1 MRFCAV
7 ICCLFF
13 LSFAKAQGQQLTRI
27 LFILDASNSMNAR
40 WDGSQTRIDAAKE
53 LLIKTVDSLNGSAN
67 LQIALRVYGHQ
78 SPITATYQDC
88 NDTKLEVPF
97 GPDNFTK
104 VRNKIKTVLAKGTT
118 PIARSLEAAAADFP
132 DTNARNIIILIT
144 DGLEACDNDPCVIA
158 KKLHDKGVK
167 VTPFVIGLG
176 LDISY
181 LDQFKCIGSYMEAE
195 TKEAFKNVL
204 KAVVSKAV
212 INTTVQINL
221 NNINKVPIETDVTM
235 FLYKAGTKELMY
247 TFVHTLDR
255 QGNPDTLTMDPGFK
269 YDLVVNTIPKVY
281 KNNISIVKNTHNV
294 IPVDCPQGFIRLRF
308 TNATS
313 PYQVISRVYR
323 KTDQLTLNSQLVGS
337 TDKYIVGEYQ
347 VEILTLPR
355 IYHAVKVTQ
364 SATETIDLP
373 APGQL
378 NYNAQKM
385 VAAQI
390 FVETESGNVEWVC
403 NLDQVNLKGLIYLQ
417 PGNYRLVYRQKQLR
431 STNYTV
437 ETKFK
442 IQSNK
447 TTSINL

>member
-1 MRFCAV
+1 MRCIAV
-7 ICCLFF
+7 ICCFIF
-13 LSFAKAQGQQLTRI
+13 LSFTQAQGQELTRI
-27 LFILDASNSMNAR
+27 LFILDASNSMNSN
-40 WDGSQTRIDAAKE
+40 WGGQTRIEAAKE
-53 LLIKTVDSLNGSAN
+53 LLVKTIDSLNGSAN

-97 GPDNFTK
+97 GPDNFMK
-104 VRNKIKTVLAKGTT
+104 VRNKIRTIMAKGTT
-118 PIARSLEAAAADFP
+118 PIARSLEAAAGDFP

-176 LDISY
+176 LDLSY
-181 LDQFKCIGSYMEAE
+181 LDQFKCIGSYSEAE
-195 TKEAFKNVL
+195 TKEAFNNVL
-204 KAVVSKAV
+204 KTVISKAL

-221 NNINKVPIETDVTM
+221 NNIHKVPNETDVTM
-235 FLYKAGTKELMY
+235 LLYKAGTKELMY
-247 TFVHTLDR
+247 TFVHTINR
-255 QGNPDTLTMDPGFK
+255 QGNPDTLTMDPSMK

-281 KNNISIVKNTHNV
+281 KNNISIIKNTHNI
-294 IPVDCPQGFIRLRF
+294 IPVDCPQGFIKLRF
-308 TNATS
+308 TNSTS
-313 PYQVISRVYR
+313 PYQVLSRVYQ
-323 KTDQLTLNSQLVGS
+323 KTDQKTINTQLVGS
-337 TDKYIVGEYQ
+337 TDKYIVGKYE
-347 VEILTLPR
+347 VEILSLPR
-355 IYHAVKVTQ
+355 IYHTVEVSQ

-378 NYNAQKM
+378 SYNATKM

-390 FVETESGNVEWVC
+390 FVIQENGSVEWVC
-403 NLDQVNLKGLIYLQ
+403 NLDQVSLKGLIYLQ
-417 PGNYRLVYRQKQLR
+417 PGNYRLVYRQKQLK
-431 STNYTV
+431 STTYTT
-437 ETKFK
+437 EKNFK

>member
-1 MRFCAV
+1 MRFIAV
-7 ICCLFF
+7 ICCFIF
-13 LSFAKAQGQQLTRI
+13 LSFTRAHGQELTRI
-27 LFILDASNSMNAR
+27 LFILDASNSMNAN
-40 WDGSQTRIDAAKE
+40 WGGQTRIEAAKE
-53 LLIKTVDSLNGSAN
+53 LLVKTVDSLNGSAN

-97 GPDNFTK
+97 GPDNFMK
-104 VRNKIKTVLAKGTT
+104 VRNKIRTIIAKGTT
-118 PIARSLEAAAADFP
+118 PIARSLEAAASDFP

-176 LDISY
+176 LDLSY
-181 LDQFKCIGSYMEAE
+181 LDQFKCIGSYSEAE
-195 TKEAFKNVL
+195 TKEAFNNVL
-204 KAVVSKAV
+204 KTVISKAL

-221 NNINKVPIETDVTM
+221 NNIHKVPNETDVTM
-235 FLYKAGTKELMY
+235 LLYKAGTKELMY

-255 QGNPDTLTMDPGFK
+255 QGNPDTLTMDPSMK

-281 KNNISIVKNTHNV
+281 KNNISIIKNKHNV
-294 IPVDCPQGFIRLRF
+294 IPVDCPQGFIKLRF
-308 TNATS
+308 TNASS
-313 PYQVISRVYR
+313 PYQVLSRVYQ
-323 KTDQLTLNSQLVGS
+323 KTDQKTINTQLVGA
-337 TDKYIVGEYQ
+337 TDKYIVGKYE
-347 VEILTLPR
+347 VEILSLPR
-355 IYHAVKVTQ
+355 IYHTVEVTQ

-373 APGQL
+373 APGQFT
-378 NYNAQKM
+378 YSATKM

-390 FVETESGNVEWVC
+390 FVIREDRTVEWVC

-417 PGNYRLVYRQKQLR
+417 PGNYRVVYRQKQLK
-431 STNYTV
+431 STTYTT
-437 ETKFK
+437 EKNFK

>member
-1 MRFCAV
+1 MKIYAV
-7 ICCLFF
+7 ICCFF
-13 LSFAKAQGQQLTRI
+13 LAGFAKAQQGQELTRI
-27 LFILDASNSMNAR
+27 LFILDASNSMNAN
-40 WDGSQTRIDAAKE
+40 WGGQTRIEAAKE

-97 GPDNFTK
+97 GPDNFTRVK
-104 VRNKIKTVLAKGTT
+104 NKIKTILAKGTT
-118 PIARSLEAAAADFP
+118 PIARSLEAAASDFP

-176 LDISY
+176 LDLSY
-181 LDQFKCIGSYMEAE
+181 LEQFKCIGSYSEAE
-195 TKEAFKNVL
+195 TKEAFSNVL
-204 KAVVSKAV
+204 KSVISKAV

-221 NNINKVPIETDVTM
+221 NNINKVPNETDVTL
-235 FLYKAGTKELMY
+235 FLYKAGTKELVY
-247 TFVHTLDR
+247 TFVHTLNR
-255 QGNPDTLTMDPGFK
+255 QGNPDTVTMDPNFK

-281 KNNISIVKNTHNV
+281 KNNISIVKNTHNI
-294 IPVDCPQGFIRLRF
+294 IPVDCPQGYIKLRF

-313 PYQVISRVYR
+313 PYPVLARIYK
-323 KTDQLTLNSQLVGS
+323 KTDQLTLNTQSVGT
-337 TDKYIVGEYQ
+337 TDKYIVGSYE

-355 IYHAVKVTQ
+355 IYQAVEVSQSTTQ
-364 SATETIDLP
+364 TIDLA
-373 APGQL
+373 APGQFS
-378 NYNAQKM
+378 YSATKAITAQL
-385 VAAQI
+385 
-390 FVETESGNVEWVC
+390 FVIRENGTPEWVC
-403 NLDQVNLKGLIYLQ
+403 NLDMNSTKGLLFLQ
-417 PGNYRLVYRQKQLR
+417 PGNYRVVYRQKQLR
-431 STNYTV
+431 STTYTT
-437 ETKFK
+437 EKNFK

>member
-1 MRFCAV
+1 MKYCAV
-7 ICCLFF
+7 IFCIFF
-13 LSFAKAQGQQLTRI
+13 LSFSQAQGQKLTRI
-27 LFILDASNSMNAR
+27 LFILDASNSMNAK

-195 TKEAFKNVL
+195 TKEAFRNVL
-204 KAVVSKAV
+204 KTVVSKAV

-221 NNINKVPIETDVTM
+221 NNIHKVPNETDVTM
-235 FLYKAGTKELMY
+235 LLYKAGTKELMY

-255 QGNPDTLTMDPGFK
+255 QGNPDTLTMDPNFR

-281 KNNISIVKNTHNV
+281 KNNIGIIKNTHNV
-294 IPVDCPQGFIRLRF
+294 IPVDCPQGFIKLRF

-313 PYQVISRVYR
+313 PYQVISRVY
-323 KTDQLTLNSQLVGS
+323 KKSDQLTLNSQLVGS
-337 TDKYIVGEYQ
+337 TDKYIVGEYEI
-347 VEILTLPR
+347 EILTLPR
-355 IYHAVKVTQ
+355 IYHTVNVVQ
-364 SATETIDLP
+364 SSTETIDLP

-378 NYNAQKM
+378 SYSATKM
-385 VAAQI
+385 IAAQI
-390 FVETESGNVEWVC
+390 FVESDNGKMDWVC
-403 NLDQVNLKGLIYLQ
+403 NLDQVNLKGLVYLQ
-417 PGNYRLVYRQKQLR
+417 PGNYRIVYRQKQLR
-431 STNYTV
+431 STTYTV
-437 ETKFK
+437 EKKFK